1 MSGTRREG
9 VRHPVVPER
18 VTLVTGA
25 AGQLGRGI
33 ATALA
38 ERGSGLFLTDVD
50 GAALERT
57 AAELDARTRWLR
69 TRVADVTSDEDVH
82 ALVAAAASAAG
93 RISACVNNA
102 GVEQPVGPTEQLDLA
117 AARRQHDINV
127 FGPLRLIKEIIPH
140 FRAQGSGRIINIASG
155 AGLSG
160 TAYMASY
167 NASKHAVIGLT
178 RSVAL
183 ELAGDGISVNAVCP
197 GCVESSMMS
206 RIEKDIGRASGVAD
220 DFVSVIPM
228 RRYAEVDEIGELV
241 AYLAMDAPAYI
252 TGSALVID
260 GGLNA

>member
-1 MSGTRREG
+1 MK
-9 VRHPVVPER
+9 PEEH

-25 AGQLGRGI
+25 GGQLGRGI
-33 ATALA
+33 AAALA
-38 ERGSGLFLTDVD
+38 GRGGGLFLSDAD
-50 GAALERT
+50 GDALER
-57 AAELDARTRWLR
+57 AAKELGDHAGWLR
-69 TRVADVTSDEDVH
+69 TRVADVTSDEDVRD
-82 ALVAAAASAAG
+82 LVGAAVSAAR
-93 RISACVNNA
+93 RIAACVNNA

-117 AARRQHDINV
+117 AAARQHDVNV
-127 FGPLRLIKEIIPH
+127 FGPLRLIKQIIPH
-140 FRAQGSGRIINIASG
+140 FRAHGAGRIINIASG

-197 GCVESSMMS
+197 GCVESSMMR
-206 RIEKDIGRASGVAD
+206 RIEIDIGRASGVAG
-220 DFVSVIPM
+220 DFTSVIPM
-228 RRYAEVDEIGELV
+228 GRYAKADEIGELV
-241 AYLAMDAPAYI
+241 AYLATDAPAYI